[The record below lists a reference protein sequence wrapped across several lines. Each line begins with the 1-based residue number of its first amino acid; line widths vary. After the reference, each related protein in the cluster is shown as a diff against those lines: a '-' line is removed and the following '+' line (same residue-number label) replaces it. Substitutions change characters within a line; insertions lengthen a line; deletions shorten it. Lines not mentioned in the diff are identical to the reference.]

1 MAALFHN
8 RPYLYYPYHPI
19 RRGAKKIQNVIKE
32 SIHAGE
38 TKYSLITQM
47 PVKGGGHVWVQRNGV
62 ITKNEFDGFPIAYS
76 VMINV
81 DDFVQIEK
89 AQSIIW

>member
-1 MAALFHN
+1 
-8 RPYLYYPYHPI
+8 
-19 RRGAKKIQNVIKE
+19 
-32 SIHAGE
+32 
-38 TKYSLITQM
+38 M
-47 PVKGGGHVWVQRNGV
+47 PVKDGGHVWVQRHGV